1 MIPSVWEEVAP
12 LVALEQMMQGAL
24 VIASDIGGLGE
35 EVSGF
40 GLKFPAGDFH
50 ALASCM
56 RRVADEPEGCGIE
69 RNGPEACIRELHREP
84 YGERASTSVQTAN

>member
-1 MIPSVWEEVAP
+1 MIP
-12 LVALEQMMQGAL
+12 GAL

-56 RRVADEPEGCGIE
+56 RRVADEPEGSE
-69 RNGPEACIRELHREP
+69 
-84 YGERASTSVQTAN
+84 